1 MSSQKGLSFS
11 SKIKKEVI
19 INAKKEQENYHFL
32 KGVIFSNAYLEDDWY
47 TLNIKNDY
55 IKGKIISKLD
65 KSNIKYVTKDE
76 WKYKVLVDKNAF
88 NFDDDLDYK
97 EYLTFFFSGV
107 FVGSGS
113 ISNKESTSYHLEIST
128 LSEEKS
134 QLIKE
139 KLNSYEFNFHILKK
153 QKRHILYIKKV
164 DELLDFL
171 SAIGAKKAWFEL
183 QNLKIHRDKDNVLN
197 RINNID
203 FSNLQKIADS
213 SVKHI
218 ENINYVFEHDLT
230 SLFSEDQLMLFRLKI
245 ENPWL
250 SLNELV
256 LMQNNESDNLVSKSG
271 VNHWLRKLD
280 KIVKNHK
287 EK

>member
-1 MSSQKGLSFS
+1 M
-11 SKIKKEVI
+11 
-19 INAKKEQENYHFL
+19 
-32 KGVIFSNAYLEDDWY
+32 
-47 TLNIKNDY
+47 
-55 IKGKIISKLD
+55 
-65 KSNIKYVTKDE
+65 
-76 WKYKVLVDKNAF
+76 DKNAF

-171 SAIGAKKAWFEL
+171 SAIGAKKAW
-183 QNLKIHRDKDNVLN
+183 
-197 RINNID
+197 
-203 FSNLQKIADS
+203 
-213 SVKHI
+213 
-218 ENINYVFEHDLT
+218 
-230 SLFSEDQLMLFRLKI
+230 
-245 ENPWL
+245 
-250 SLNELV
+250 
-256 LMQNNESDNLVSKSG
+256 
-271 VNHWLRKLD
+271 
-280 KIVKNHK
+280 
-287 EK
+287 